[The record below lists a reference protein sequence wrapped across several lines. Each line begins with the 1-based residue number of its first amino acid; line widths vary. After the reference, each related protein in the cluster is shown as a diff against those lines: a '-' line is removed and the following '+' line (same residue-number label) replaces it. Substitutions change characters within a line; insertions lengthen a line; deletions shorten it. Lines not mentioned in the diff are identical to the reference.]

1 MMCFMASLF
10 PDPECSQDGARPTA
24 TSLALCCLGWFPP
37 FVVHH
42 TDIRG
47 DDGLFLRGC
56 SVCVCLMFP
65 RATPVNRF
73 WQKYC
78 KSGFFFFI
86 TSHRRLEDIESFL
99 KTWVIGEFNHY
110 KVHVR
115 SAYHSSALQ
124 QSSPGCSLHAEAKLY
139 LLWSSVSSGL
149 PTPCPSSVAQ
159 RVPATLDCCSRSS
172 RFSSLPTGLSLN
184 PPVLLKHTSSV
195 MSSPLK
201 CQPQHP
207 ATPYCPAPFSLW
219 YHLPV

>member
-115 SAYHSSALQ
+115 SAYHSSALP
-124 QSSPGCSLHAEAKLY
+124 QSSRAAHFTQRQSCTFYGHLCHLASRLPALPLLLSVFQPHWTAVPGAPAS
-139 LLWSSVSSGL
+139 
-149 PTPCPSSVAQ
+149 PPSPQ
-159 RVPATLDCCSRSS
+159 
-172 RFSSLPTGLSLN
+172 SSLSTLRFCSNTL
-184 PPVLLKHTSSV
+184 
-195 MSSPLK
+195 
-201 CQPQHP
+201 PQ
-207 ATPYCPAPFSLW
+207 
-219 YHLPV
+219 